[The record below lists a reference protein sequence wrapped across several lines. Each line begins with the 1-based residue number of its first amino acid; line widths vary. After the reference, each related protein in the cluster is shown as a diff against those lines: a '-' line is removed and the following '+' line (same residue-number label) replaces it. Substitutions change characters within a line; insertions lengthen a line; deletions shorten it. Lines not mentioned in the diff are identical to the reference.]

1 MLFCMLYNI
10 FNATS
15 VEIANSTE
23 KIKNIKKYLTLFF
36 KGGIIYLVVNKR
48 Q

>member
-23 KIKNIKKYLTLFF
+23 KIKKYQKIFD
-36 KGGIIYLVVNKR
+36 IIF
-48 Q
+48 